1 MGAAMFDIE
10 LLRRLNSGAAM
21 SEADVAQ
28 GRGGKDYQEPAFFEA
43 AKPRHA
49 VPNLTDG
56 EVAQLIS
63 AQARDAV
70 IGFEVSSRKDY
81 ERNYIHPEAPAG
93 ESGVTI
99 GIGYDLGY
107 NSEADVRSHWQGL
120 LGDGEIE
127 RLVKACGL
135 RGATARACL
144 RNFRDIS
151 VPWDAAIEVYQR
163 STMPRFGR
171 KVLTTFPNAIETKG
185 HAFGALFSLIYNRGE
200 SLQGEPRREMA
211 AIRDLMEQRAFAKVP
226 DQILAMK
233 RIWEGRPG
241 LRGVLIR
248 RDAEAI
254 LFKRGLELMRT
265 PAAAMD
271 QLTKAGMFVP
281 LPGLM
286 TPAITGPGAEFEA
299 AGGTSA
305 SLEARQAT
313 DDWHYQL
320 GLYEVATRREGR
332 GIDDSNLEAL
342 GGANLEFG
350 MTALKAIGTNVAR
363 DLELKLK
370 DYVCKQANQ
379 RADGVRLQIDDA
391 TAKGSLAVRQFL
403 TTTLSNISVILPR
416 ALIEPVVDV
425 VMINVVEPALGNTG
439 KAALGQIGQGSDWLC
454 QTWTSNIV
462 SRYAAPGAAASDP
475 KPASQPEPQSFVA
488 VPAAAGPD
496 VAMPV
501 ATVVPASNTR
511 VLELFASIQQA
522 VAGDRPNWGAA
533 QRYIKELNDESGQ
546 TGQPLTAEQ
555 FKTLL
560 TVVADPRYLQSNQD
574 GPDVLAQVD
583 QITAVLNTIPVDKA
597 GLEIALEQLHRDLG
611 DARLQVPLATVKALL
626 RSLRNARQFDQ
637 LSRIADR
644 LITRD
649 PALLGALS
657 VPYAQGLIDGGRL
670 IAGIEVLTAAEQSGA
685 LTREEAAEVDGL
697 LGRAHKQIYLNFVR
711 TQSDAKLLAKDM
723 GPHLV
728 ASVAHYAKRYDPA
741 HPGDTYYHGIN
752 VAALQKRAQR
762 DGIAVTATC
771 GDPDSIARA
780 IIPVIEPAAEIGND
794 VWEIVTLG
802 EAYLAIGDLENAA
815 KWYGRFAKHPKV
827 SAFELSSA
835 VRQLEEVWQLS
846 ATQTG
851 AGAIVTGLKTVLAFK
866 DGGSVTLKPKEQR
879 ALANA
884 QAVQFE
890 KHFETKTD
898 GGEFINFGLLK
909 QIVHCG
915 NAVAAVQKPVGQS
928 WVNHGTAF
936 LVKGSDFS
944 PDLSDEKSYLLTNA
958 HVMWDFDQPGDGNSA
973 ETSGSPVDWR
983 QVRIVFESHQG
994 DGRAEPYACAR
1005 VVWQSPSS
1013 RHDAVLFELREAVP
1027 RERAVPLAM
1036 AGREFPLRAVEP
1048 NGAPPTRLS
1057 VLGHPGGRELAISFI
1072 GSIQQNNAI
1081 LVDKGPRDAN
1091 GEPVFLHYSTPTEGG
1106 NSGSPVFS
1114 ADTWRVVAL
1123 HHAGFPDQGRP
1134 KLGGK
1139 LGSNLA
1145 NEGIWIES
1153 IRAAVKA
1160 ARSPQDSG
1168 RPRWWNKGRSPSS

>member
-1 MGAAMFDIE
+1 MFDIE

-21 SEADVAQ
+21 SEGDVAQ

-63 AQARDAV
+63 VQARDAV
-70 IGFEVSSRKDY
+70 IGFEVSSRKEY
-81 ERNYIHPEAPAG
+81 ERTYNHPEAPAG
-93 ESGVTI
+93 ESGITI

-127 RLVKACGL
+127 RLIKACGL

-144 RNFRDIS
+144 GNFRDIS

-185 HAFGALFSLIYNRGE
+185 HAFGALFSLVYNRGE
-200 SLQGEPRREMA
+200 SLQGDSRREMA
-211 AIRDLMEQRAFAKVP
+211 AIRDLMEQRAFEKVP

-271 QLTKAGMFVP
+271 QRTKAGVP
-281 LPGLM
+281 LPGLVA
-286 TPAITGPGAEFEA
+286 AITAPGAELEA
-299 AGGTSA
+299 TGATPA
-305 SLEARQAT
+305 SLEARKAM

-332 GIDDSNLEAL
+332 GIDDGNLEAL

-370 DYVCKQANQ
+370 DYVCKQADQ
-379 RADGVRLQIDDA
+379 RTDGVRLQIDEA
-391 TAKGSLAVRQFL
+391 TAKGSQAVRQFL

-425 VMINVVEPALGNTG
+425 VMINVVEPALGSTG

-454 QTWTSNIV
+454 QRWTSNIG
-462 SRYAAPGAAASDP
+462 SRYGTPGAVASDP
-475 KPASQPEPQSFVA
+475 KLVSRPEPQSFAA
-488 VPAAAGPD
+488 VPAVAAPA
-496 VAMPV
+496 VAMPL
-501 ATVVPASNTR
+501 ATAVPASNSR
-511 VLELFASIQQA
+511 VVELFASFQQA
-522 VAGDRPNWGAA
+522 AAGDRPSWAA
-533 QRYIKELNDESGQ
+533 VQRYVKELNDECGRAGQ
-546 TGQPLTAEQ
+546 SLSADQA
-555 FKTLL
+555 KTLL
-560 TVVADPRYLQSNQD
+560 SIVADPRYLQSIQS

-583 QITAVLNTIPVDKA
+583 QITGMLNSSSVDKVS
-597 GLEIALEQLHRDLG
+597 LETALEQLHRDLG
-611 DARLQVPLATVKALL
+611 DARLQIPLATVKVLL
-626 RSLRNARQFDQ
+626 RALRNARQFDQ

-728 ASVAHYAKRYDPA
+728 ASVEHYAKHYDPA
-741 HPGDTYYHGIN
+741 HPGDTSYHGIN

-762 DGIAVTATC
+762 DGIAVTTAC
-771 GDPDSIARA
+771 GDGDAIARS

-794 VWEIVTLG
+794 VWQIVTLG

-835 VRQLEEVWQLS
+835 IRQLEEVWQLS

-851 AGAIVTGLKTVLAFK
+851 AGAIVTGLKSVLAHK
-866 DGGSVTLKPKEQR
+866 DGGSVTLKPVEQR

-884 QAVQFE
+884 QTVQFE
-890 KHFETKTD
+890 KHFESKTE

-915 NAVAAVQKPVGQS
+915 NAVAAVQRPVGQS

-994 DGRAEPYACAR
+994 EGRVEPYACGR

-1036 AGREFPLRAVEP
+1036 AGKEFPLRVLEP

-1057 VLGHPGGRELAISFI
+1057 VLGHPGGRELALSFV

-1114 ADTWRVVAL
+1114 ADTWVVVGL

-1139 LGSNLA
+1139 TGSNLA

-1160 ARSPQDSG
+1160 AGRSQVSS
-1168 RPRWWNKGRSPSS
+1168 RSRWWNKGRLPSS